1 MAGEQEK
8 TKNGFDHQAREAAEH
23 LLEQFWILR
32 DVEPEKYQAVRE
44 REQVLRTYFLD
55 KPGFRLVLHRYFAKL
70 EKIPAEPEPWMGVQ
84 DFQQP
89 RDYAVLCCLLAYL
102 EGKAVDEQFLLSEL
116 CEELRTLYP
125 GEDTLDWTHYEHR
138 KSLVR
143 VLRKTAE
150 LGIVKVVDG
159 TIEGFSH
166 IEDHEVLY
174 EVPVVSRYFVRSYPR
189 DLSQF
194 AGKEEMLAADW
205 PEGTDEGLRRR
216 HRTYRR
222 LLLSPVVYAQDV
234 PEADFQYLR
243 HYRHRIREDIER
255 YTGFSFEL
263 YQNAALLT
271 LPEQR
276 ARFTLFPDMKA
287 ISDIV
292 IQLAALARQRRV
304 EDDIPLQFDGSLCL
318 TAPQFR
324 EWVRRCRERWGA
336 GWSKQYREAG
346 VAQTARDLLVFLE
359 EWKMAERDPETGA
372 VCLRALL
379 ARTTGRY
386 PADFDP
392 SAPQEGE
399 NDVEE

>member
-1 MAGEQEK
+1 M
-8 TKNGFDHQAREAAEH
+8 
-23 LLEQFWILR
+23 
-32 DVEPEKYQAVRE
+32 
-44 REQVLRTYFLD
+44 
-55 KPGFRLVLHRYFAKL
+55 
-70 EKIPAEPEPWMGVQ
+70 
-84 DFQQP
+84 
-89 RDYAVLCCLLAYL
+89 
-102 EGKAVDEQFLLSEL
+102 
-116 CEELRTLYP
+116 
-125 GEDTLDWTHYEHR
+125 
-138 KSLVR
+138 
-143 VLRKTAE
+143 
-150 LGIVKVVDG
+150 
-159 TIEGFSH
+159 
-166 IEDHEVLY
+166 LY

-194 AGKEEMLAADW
+194 AGQEEMLAADW

-222 LLLSPVVYAQDV
+222 LLLSPVVYAEDV

-255 YTGFSFEL
+255 YTGFSLEL

-276 ARFTLFPDMKA
+276 ARFTLFPDSKA

-292 IQLAALARQRRV
+292 IQFAALARQRRV

-346 VAQTARDLLVFLE
+346 VAQTARDLLAFLE

-379 ARTTGRY
+379 ARTAGRY

-392 SAPQEGE
+392 SAPQEGN